1 VPQNKVVFVNK
12 SISDSR
18 EIFRQAGLSLKR
30 DEKLVYF
37 FDPPW
42 GGLSYQSKQQ
52 MVLDDFHPYPLREA
66 LTEAFRFTSS
76 MILKLPKNMNIG
88 VLLKDLQA
96 CYEKGCGKL
105 CQLPIS
111 ITLLKSQSFA
121 KFYLVVTGN
130 QLVK

>member
-76 MILKLPKNMNIG
+76 VILKLPKNMNIG
-88 VLLKDLQA
+88 LLLKDL
-96 CYEKGCGKL
+96 
-105 CQLPIS
+105 
-111 ITLLKSQSFA
+111 
-121 KFYLVVTGN
+121 
-130 QLVK
+130 